1 MEGEWREKVSEWRER
16 VSGEGGRGGER
27 EGEGEWS
34 EKVGR
39 SDGEE

>member
-1 MEGEWREKVSEWRER
+1 MSGGRGW
-16 VSGEGGRGGER
+16 VSGEGGRGDER

-34 EKVGR
+34 EKVRR